1 MKMEVFY
8 PRLYII
14 CIFGAINMM
23 ERSIILRVMSMD
35 LNKRIMNRLSLLFF
49 LILFSMLLSCTGN
62 KAYDQQLSKADSIMD
77 IADDSAQIA
86 IKMLDALK
94 PEWSKFTKAQ
104 RMRYDLLYHKAMNK
118 AYIDFTSDSTML
130 EVVDYYE
137 QHGSANDRML
147 AYYILGCVYRDMH
160 EAPMA
165 LEYYN
170 KATEQADTAAQD
182 CNYATLCR
190 VYSQMGFLFAK
201 QHLPHQELASL
212 DKAVKYA
219 YLAKDTLNA
228 IRYYQNKQAIYA
240 SQNKLDSAIIINNQ
254 AAKLF
259 KQIGAL
265 KEANIAFGCNFEY
278 YLKKKMLKEAEEAFK
293 AYLSTNY
300 HGNDNWKDAYAYILY
315 ERGSY
320 YLALGKMD
328 SAYSCLKQSFE
339 QSKSFNNLAVSTKG
353 LAQYYALTNQPDLAT
368 KYALLS
374 SEYNDSDLIVTKLG
388 QLQQIQA
395 MYDYN
400 RNKEIANQAQIKAE
414 QRMDAIYTIAI
425 CAILMCSVSFSVY
438 RKRLK
443 LRNKRI
449 AMTQKMYIDSVQQLN
464 VAQQELAKL
473 HDLNENT
480 ITELVKEKEDTIQKL
495 QSEVR
500 KYEETN
506 IGRNLLELEKCLKQS
521 AIYKKLVYLENHPQE
536 KMTKADWENLE
547 ETIEE
552 FVYGFADLKQKLN
565 NKEYHICLLVKLHF
579 SPSSISSFIGTSLS
593 DISNSRKRMLAKIC
607 GTSGNGKEFDS
618 YIHHIL

>member
-1 MKMEVFY
+1 MIKKLNTLFTW
-8 PRLYII
+8 
-14 CIFGAINMM
+14 
-23 ERSIILRVMSMD
+23 IL
-35 LNKRIMNRLSLLFF
+35 LP
-49 LILFSMLLSCTGN
+49 ILFVSCTGN
-62 KAYDQQLSKADSIMD
+62 KAYDKLLIKADSIMNID
-77 IADDSAQIA
+77 DDSAEVA
-86 IKMLDALK
+86 IRLMQSIK
-94 PEWSKFTKAQ
+94 PELSQFSKSQKK
-104 RMRYDLLYHKAMNK
+104 RYELLYHKAMNK

-137 QHGSANDRML
+137 QHGSANDKML

-170 KATEQADTAAQD
+170 KATELADTTAKD
-182 CNYATLCR
+182 CDYATLCR
-190 VYSQMGFLFAK
+190 IYSQMGFLFAK

-320 YLALGKMD
+320 YLAVGKMD

-339 QSKSFNNLAVSTKG
+339 QSKSFSNLAASTRG
-353 LAQYYALTNQPDLAT
+353 LAQYYAKTSNPVLAA
-368 KYALLS
+368 KYALLGS
-374 SEYNDSDLIVTKLG
+374 AYNDSDLIATRQG
-388 QLQQIQA
+388 QLQQVQA
-395 MYDYN
+395 MYNYN
-400 RNKEIANQAQIKAE
+400 RNKDIAYKAQLKAE
-414 QRMDAIYTIAI
+414 QWMSIIYIVII
-425 CAILMCSVSFSVY
+425 CAILLFIVSISIY
-438 RKRLK
+438 RKRLR

-449 AMTQKMYIDSVQQLN
+449 AMVQKMYNDSVQQLN
-464 VAQQELAKL
+464 EAQQELLKL
-473 HDLNENT
+473 QDLNENT
-480 ITELVKEKEDTIQKL
+480 IATLVKEKEETIQKL
-495 QSEVR
+495 QMEVK
-500 KYEETN
+500 KYEEAN
-506 IGRNLLELEKCLKQS
+506 IGHNLLELEKQLKQS
-521 AIYKKLVYLENHPQE
+521 PIYQQLVYLENHPLE
-536 KMTKADWENLE
+536 KMTKNDWSNLE
-547 ETIEE
+547 ETVEK

-565 NKEYHICLLVKLHF
+565 TKEYHICLLVKLHF
-579 SPSSISSFIGTSLS
+579 SPSTISSLIGTSLS
-593 DISNSRKRMLAKIC
+593 DISNSRRRMLAKIC
-607 GTSGNGKEFDS
+607 GNSGNGKDFDD

>member
-1 MKMEVFY
+1 MIKKLNTLFTW
-8 PRLYII
+8 
-14 CIFGAINMM
+14 
-23 ERSIILRVMSMD
+23 IL
-35 LNKRIMNRLSLLFF
+35 LP
-49 LILFSMLLSCTGN
+49 ILFVSCTGN
-62 KAYDQQLSKADSIMD
+62 KAYDKLLIKADSIMNID
-77 IADDSAQIA
+77 DDSAEVA
-86 IKMLDALK
+86 IRMMQSIK
-94 PEWSKFTKAQ
+94 PELSQFSKSQKK
-104 RMRYDLLYHKAMNK
+104 RYELLYHKAMNK

-137 QHGSANDRML
+137 QHGSANEKML

-170 KATEQADTAAQD
+170 KATELADTTAKD
-182 CNYATLCR
+182 CDYATLCR
-190 VYSQMGFLFAK
+190 IYSQMGFLFAK

-320 YLALGKMD
+320 YLAVGKKD

-339 QSKSFNNLAVSTKG
+339 QSKSFSNLAASTRG
-353 LAQYYALTNQPDLAT
+353 LAQYYAKTSNPVLAA

-374 SEYNDSDLIVTKLG
+374 SAYNDSDLIATRQG
-388 QLQQIQA
+388 QLQQVQA
-395 MYDYN
+395 MYNYN
-400 RNKEIANQAQIKAE
+400 RNKDIAYKAQLKAE
-414 QRMDAIYTIAI
+414 QRMSIIYIVII
-425 CAILMCSVSFSVY
+425 CAILLFIVSISIY
-438 RKRLK
+438 RKRLR

-449 AMTQKMYIDSVQQLN
+449 AMVQKMYNDSVQQLN
-464 VAQQELAKL
+464 EAQQELLKL
-473 HDLNENT
+473 QDLNENT
-480 ITELVKEKEDTIQKL
+480 IATLVKEKEETIQKL
-495 QSEVR
+495 QMEVK
-500 KYEETN
+500 KYEEAN
-506 IGRNLLELEKCLKQS
+506 IGHNLLELEKQLKQS
-521 AIYKKLVYLENHPQE
+521 PIYQQLVYLENHPLE
-536 KMTKADWENLE
+536 KMTKNDWSNLE
-547 ETIEE
+547 ETVEK

-565 NKEYHICLLVKLHF
+565 TKEYHICLLVKLHF
-579 SPSSISSFIGTSLS
+579 SPSTISSLIGTSLS
-593 DISNSRKRMLAKIC
+593 DISNSRRRMLAKIC
-607 GTSGNGKEFDS
+607 GNSGNGKDFDD

>member
-1 MKMEVFY
+1 MIKKLNTLFTW
-8 PRLYII
+8 
-14 CIFGAINMM
+14 
-23 ERSIILRVMSMD
+23 IL
-35 LNKRIMNRLSLLFF
+35 LP
-49 LILFSMLLSCTGN
+49 ILFVSCTGN
-62 KAYDQQLSKADSIMD
+62 KAYDKLLIKADSIMNID
-77 IADDSAQIA
+77 DDSAEVA
-86 IKMLDALK
+86 IRMMQSIK
-94 PEWSKFTKAQ
+94 PELSQFSKSQKK
-104 RMRYDLLYHKAMNK
+104 RYELLYHKAMNK

-137 QHGSANDRML
+137 QHGSANEKML

-170 KATEQADTAAQD
+170 KATELADTTAKD
-182 CNYATLCR
+182 CDYATLCR
-190 VYSQMGFLFAK
+190 IYSQMGFLFAK

-320 YLALGKMD
+320 YLAVGKMD

-339 QSKSFNNLAVSTKG
+339 QSKSFSNLAASTRG
-353 LAQYYALTNQPDLAT
+353 LAQYYAKTSNPVLAA

-374 SEYNDSDLIVTKLG
+374 SAYNDSDLIATRQG
-388 QLQQIQA
+388 QLQQVQA
-395 MYDYN
+395 MYNYN
-400 RNKEIANQAQIKAE
+400 RNKDIAYKAQLKAE
-414 QRMDAIYTIAI
+414 QRMSIIYIVII
-425 CAILMCSVSFSVY
+425 CAILLFIVSISIY
-438 RKRLK
+438 RKRLR

-449 AMTQKMYIDSVQQLN
+449 AMVQKMYNDSVQQLN
-464 VAQQELAKL
+464 EAQQELLKL
-473 HDLNENT
+473 QDLNENT
-480 ITELVKEKEDTIQKL
+480 IATLVKEKEETIQKL
-495 QSEVR
+495 QMEVK
-500 KYEETN
+500 KYEEAN
-506 IGRNLLELEKCLKQS
+506 IGHNLLELEKQLKQS
-521 AIYKKLVYLENHPQE
+521 PIYQQLVYLENHPLE
-536 KMTKADWENLE
+536 KMTKNDWSNLE
-547 ETIEE
+547 ETVEK

-565 NKEYHICLLVKLHF
+565 TKEYHICLLVKLHF
-579 SPSSISSFIGTSLS
+579 SPSTISSLIGTSLS
-593 DISNSRKRMLAKIC
+593 DISNSRRRMLAKIC
-607 GTSGNGKEFDS
+607 GNSGNGKDFDD

>member
-1 MKMEVFY
+1 MIKKLNTLFTW
-8 PRLYII
+8 
-14 CIFGAINMM
+14 
-23 ERSIILRVMSMD
+23 IL
-35 LNKRIMNRLSLLFF
+35 LP
-49 LILFSMLLSCTGN
+49 ILFVSCTGN
-62 KAYDQQLSKADSIMD
+62 KAYDKLLIKADSIMNID
-77 IADDSAQIA
+77 DDSAEVA
-86 IKMLDALK
+86 IRMMQSIK
-94 PEWSKFTKAQ
+94 PELSQFSKSQKK
-104 RMRYDLLYHKAMNK
+104 RYELLYHKAMNK
-118 AYIDFTSDSTML
+118 AYMDFTSDSTML

-137 QHGSANDRML
+137 QHGSANEKML

-170 KATEQADTAAQD
+170 KATELADTTAKD
-182 CNYATLCR
+182 CDYATLCR
-190 VYSQMGFLFAK
+190 IYSQMGFLFAK

-315 ERGSY
+315 ERGSH
-320 YLALGKMD
+320 YLAVGKKD

-339 QSKSFNNLAVSTKG
+339 QSKSYNNLAVSAKG

>member
-1 MKMEVFY
+1 
-8 PRLYII
+8 
-14 CIFGAINMM
+14 M
-23 ERSIILRVMSMD
+23 ERSIIF
-35 LNKRIMNRLSLLFF
+35 ILL
-49 LILFSMLLSCTGN
+49 SMLLSCTGN

-130 EVVDYYE
+130 AVVDYYE
-137 QHGSANDRML
+137 HHGTANDRML

-182 CNYATLCR
+182 CDYATLCR

-228 IRYYQNKQAIYA
+228 IRYYENKQAIYA
-240 SQNKLDSAIIINNQ
+240 NQNKLDSAIIINNQ

-265 KEANIAFGCNFEY
+265 KEANIAFGCNYEY

-320 YLALGKMD
+320 YLAVGKKD

-339 QSKSFNNLAVSTKG
+339 QSKSYNNLAVSAKG

-506 IGRNLLELEKCLKQS
+506 IGRNLLELEKFLKQS

>member
-1 MKMEVFY
+1 MIKKLNTLFTW
-8 PRLYII
+8 
-14 CIFGAINMM
+14 
-23 ERSIILRVMSMD
+23 IL
-35 LNKRIMNRLSLLFF
+35 LP
-49 LILFSMLLSCTGN
+49 ILFVSCTGN
-62 KAYDQQLSKADSIMD
+62 KAYDKLLIKADSIMNID
-77 IADDSAQIA
+77 DDSAEVA
-86 IKMLDALK
+86 IRMMQSIK
-94 PEWSKFTKAQ
+94 PELSQFSKSQKK
-104 RMRYDLLYHKAMNK
+104 RYELLYHKAMNK

-137 QHGSANDRML
+137 QHGSANEKML

-170 KATEQADTAAQD
+170 KATELADTTAKD
-182 CNYATLCR
+182 CDYATLCR
-190 VYSQMGFLFAK
+190 IYSQMGFLFAK

-339 QSKSFNNLAVSTKG
+339 QSKSFSNLAASTRG
-353 LAQYYALTNQPDLAT
+353 LAQYYAKTSNPVLAA

-374 SEYNDSDLIVTKLG
+374 SAYNDSDLIATRQG
-388 QLQQIQA
+388 QLQQVQA
-395 MYDYN
+395 MYNYN
-400 RNKEIANQAQIKAE
+400 RNKDIAYKAQLKAE
-414 QRMDAIYTIAI
+414 QRMSIIYIVII
-425 CAILMCSVSFSVY
+425 CAILLFIVSISIY
-438 RKRLK
+438 RKRLR

-449 AMTQKMYIDSVQQLN
+449 AMVQKMYNDSVQQLN
-464 VAQQELAKL
+464 EAQQELLKL
-473 HDLNENT
+473 QDLNENT
-480 ITELVKEKEDTIQKL
+480 IATLVKEKEETIQKL
-495 QSEVR
+495 QMEVK
-500 KYEETN
+500 KYEEAN
-506 IGRNLLELEKCLKQS
+506 IGHNLLELEKQLKQS
-521 AIYKKLVYLENHPQE
+521 PIYQQLVYLENHPLE
-536 KMTKADWENLE
+536 KMTKNDWSNLE
-547 ETIEE
+547 ETVEK

-565 NKEYHICLLVKLHF
+565 TKEYHICLLVKLHF
-579 SPSSISSFIGTSLS
+579 SPSTISSLIGTSLS
-593 DISNSRKRMLAKIC
+593 DISNSRRRMLAKIC
-607 GTSGNGKEFDS
+607 GNSGNGKDFDD

>member
-1 MKMEVFY
+1 
-8 PRLYII
+8 
-14 CIFGAINMM
+14 MM
-23 ERSIILRVMSMD
+23 ERSIIF
-35 LNKRIMNRLSLLFF
+35 ILL
-49 LILFSMLLSCTGN
+49 SMLLSCTGN
-62 KAYDQQLSKADSIMD
+62 KVYDHQLSKADSIMD

-130 EVVDYYE
+130 AVVDYYE
-137 QHGSANDRML
+137 HHGTANDRML

-182 CNYATLCR
+182 CDYATLCR

-228 IRYYQNKQAIYA
+228 IRYYENKQAIYA
-240 SQNKLDSAIIINNQ
+240 NQNKLDSAIIINNQ

-265 KEANIAFGCNFEY
+265 KEANIAFGCNYEY

-320 YLALGKMD
+320 YLAVGKKD

-339 QSKSFNNLAVSTKG
+339 QSKSYNNLAVSAKG

-506 IGRNLLELEKCLKQS
+506 IGRNLLELEKFLKQS
-521 AIYKKLVYLENHPQE
+521 AIYKQLVYLENHPQE

-565 NKEYHICLLVKLHF
+565 NKEYHICLLVKLHL
-579 SPSSISSFIGTSLS
+579 GV
-593 DISNSRKRMLAKIC
+593 
-607 GTSGNGKEFDS
+607 
-618 YIHHIL
+618 

>member
-1 MKMEVFY
+1 MIKKLNTLFTW
-8 PRLYII
+8 
-14 CIFGAINMM
+14 
-23 ERSIILRVMSMD
+23 IL
-35 LNKRIMNRLSLLFF
+35 LP
-49 LILFSMLLSCTGN
+49 ILFVSCTGN
-62 KAYDQQLSKADSIMD
+62 KAYDKLLIKADSIMNID
-77 IADDSAQIA
+77 DDSAEVA
-86 IKMLDALK
+86 IRMMQSIK
-94 PEWSKFTKAQ
+94 PELSQFSKSQKK
-104 RMRYDLLYHKAMNK
+104 RYELLYHKAMNK

-137 QHGSANDRML
+137 QHGSANEKML

-170 KATEQADTAAQD
+170 KAKELADTTAKD
-182 CNYATLCR
+182 CDYATLCR
-190 VYSQMGFLFAK
+190 IYSQMGFLFAK

-320 YLALGKMD
+320 YLAVGKKD

-339 QSKSFNNLAVSTKG
+339 QSKSFSNLAASTRG
-353 LAQYYALTNQPDLAT
+353 LAQYYAKTSNPVLAA

-374 SEYNDSDLIVTKLG
+374 SAYNDSDLIATRQG
-388 QLQQIQA
+388 QLQQVQA
-395 MYDYN
+395 MYNYN
-400 RNKEIANQAQIKAE
+400 RNKDIAYKAQLKAE
-414 QRMDAIYTIAI
+414 QRMSIIYIVII
-425 CAILMCSVSFSVY
+425 CAILLFIVSISIY
-438 RKRLK
+438 RKRLR

-449 AMTQKMYIDSVQQLN
+449 AMVQKMYNDSVQQLN
-464 VAQQELAKL
+464 EAQQELLKL
-473 HDLNENT
+473 QDLNENT
-480 ITELVKEKEDTIQKL
+480 IATLVKEKEETIQKL
-495 QSEVR
+495 QMEVK
-500 KYEETN
+500 KYEEAN
-506 IGRNLLELEKCLKQS
+506 IGHNLLELEKQLKQS
-521 AIYKKLVYLENHPQE
+521 PIYQQLVYLENHPLE
-536 KMTKADWENLE
+536 KMTKNDWSNLE
-547 ETIEE
+547 ETVEK

-565 NKEYHICLLVKLHF
+565 TKEYHICLLVKLHF
-579 SPSSISSFIGTSLS
+579 SPSTISSLIGTSLS
-593 DISNSRKRMLAKIC
+593 DISNSRRRMLAKIC
-607 GTSGNGKEFDS
+607 GNSGNGKDFDD